1 MTVSSVPLQGNH
13 LRQRPM
19 IETIRTRIEASPL
32 ALAAYGLIALI
43 WAIRL
48 AIEGLDGPVFS
59 DAGAYLYAG
68 NSLLTGH
75 GLTAP
80 DGELFHPHGPVGPV
94 LIAVASGLVGTD
106 PFTGP
111 KIVFAIFFLAS
122 LIGTVRIAQLL
133 GGDRA
138 ALCTSI
144 ALAAVPF
151 IWSGFLEVLIDQPQ
165 LGMIVATILLLMTPT
180 SARVVI
186 AGVIFGLCIL
196 TKETMALAAV
206 MPLAWLGTLPGREV
220 RRILLQFIGVV
231 FVTAFWWW
239 VLVWV
244 DSAVV
249 FPFDQIGRVAS
260 RSTERFGIGVEEI
273 LTFAVLV
280 AAWVWF
286 VLREKGRAPSRLVML
301 AGLGMVPSTIVA
313 VSNQLDFRQLLVVSA
328 LTCIAGGVALA
339 GWLRENSSSKRMIG
353 PYRFFKVVAG
363 AIIVVAVALVAR
375 AQIVTQPGD
384 PLNLGTIV
392 WWLNESTVPEEQIAI
407 TYAYR
412 REILSRVDHPLRI
425 GTVIDLRSGVE
436 RTNESRDTP
445 LRLAGCG
452 YCLEG
457 ETAADRGEKAAD
469 SGWVDLISVRRALVE
484 PGNELIV
491 IARAPSLAKVLIKY
505 FPAIRFKYH
514 DAQGINVFVLQVD
527 HERLPSEAEI
537 DRILRRHAGD
547 LLLDLPTPSRQEA
560 NSPDGQAA
568 PGSS

>member
-1 MTVSSVPLQGNH
+1 MTKTFGN
-13 LRQRPM
+13 
-19 IETIRTRIEASPL
+19 RIEISRL
-32 ALAAYGLIALI
+32 AVAAYGLIILI
-43 WAIRL
+43 WVIRM
-48 AIEGLDGPVFS
+48 AVEGLNGPVFS

-68 NSLLTGH
+68 NSLITGH

-80 DGELFHPHGPVGPV
+80 DGNLFHPHGPVGPV
-94 LIAVASGLVGTD
+94 LIAVSSQLLGTD

-111 KIVFAIFFLAS
+111 KLVIAVIFLAS
-122 LIGTVRIAQLL
+122 LLGTVRIAQIL
-133 GGDRA
+133 GGDSA
-138 ALCTSI
+138 ALCTAAGI
-144 ALAAVPF
+144 AAVPF

-165 LGMIVATILLLMTPT
+165 LGLIVAVILLLMTPT
-180 SARVVI
+180 TARVAG
-186 AGVIFGLCIL
+186 AGVLFGISIL
-196 TKETMALAAV
+196 TKETIALAAV
-206 MPLAWLGTLPGREV
+206 MPLAWIGVMPRREV
-220 RRILLQFIGVV
+220 QRIVLIFAGALFA
-231 FVTAFWWW
+231 TAFWWW
-239 VLVWV
+239 VVVWT
-244 DSAVV
+244 DSGVI
-249 FPFDQIGRVAS
+249 FPFDQIGRVGS
-260 RSTERFGIGVEEI
+260 RSTERFGIGGPEI
-273 LTFAVLV
+273 LSFVILIL
-280 AAWVWF
+280 AWVWF
-286 VLREKGRAPSRLVML
+286 VRRERHSARARLVML
-301 AGLGMVPSTIVA
+301 AGLGMIPPTIIA
-313 VSNQLDFRQLLVVSA
+313 VSNQLDFRQLLLISA
-328 LTCIAGGVALA
+328 LSCVAGGVALA
-339 GWLRENSSSKRMIG
+339 GWLHDQSGSQRRIG
-353 PYRFFKVVAG
+353 SFRAFNVTTG
-363 AIIVVAVALVAR
+363 AIIALAIALTVR
-375 AQIVTQPGD
+375 AQIITQPGE

-452 YCLEG
+452 YCLKG
-457 ETAADRGEKAAD
+457 ETAAERGEKATD

-514 DAQGINVFVLQVD
+514 DAQGINIFVLQVD
-527 HERLPSEAEI
+527 HDRLPSETEI

-560 NSPDGQAA
+560 NSPDGQAV

>member
-1 MTVSSVPLQGNH
+1 MT
-13 LRQRPM
+13 
-19 IETIRTRIEASPL
+19 ETNRTRIEASPL

-43 WAIRL
+43 WDVRL
-48 AIEGLDGPVFS
+48 AVEGLDGPVFS

-80 DGELFHPHGPVGPV
+80 DGELFHPHGPVGPI
-94 LIAVASGLVGTD
+94 LIAVASNLVGTD

-111 KIVFAIFFLAS
+111 KLAFAIFFLAS
-122 LIGTVRIAQLL
+122 LLGAVRVAQLL

-138 ALCTSI
+138 ALCTSA

-151 IWSGFLEVLIDQPQ
+151 VWSGFLEVLIDQPQ

-180 SARVVI
+180 PARVVG
-186 AGVIFGLCIL
+186 AGVVFGLCIL
-196 TKETMALAAV
+196 TKETVALAAL
-206 MPLAWLGTLPGREV
+206 MPLAWLGTLPVREI
-220 RRILLQFIGVV
+220 RRILMQFIGAI

-260 RSTERFGIGVEEI
+260 RSTERFGIGVEEV
-273 LTFAVLV
+273 LSFAVLA

-286 VLREKGRAPSRLVML
+286 VMREKGRAQSRLVML
-301 AGLGMVPSTIVA
+301 AGLGMVPPAIIA
-313 VSNQLDFRQLLVVSA
+313 VSNQLDFRQLLVISA

-353 PYRFFKVVAG
+353 PYRSFRVVTG
-363 AIIVVAVALVAR
+363 TIIVLAVALVAR
-375 AQIVTQPGD
+375 AQIVTQPGE

-436 RTNESRDTP
+436 QTNESRDTP

-452 YCLEG
+452 YCLKG
-457 ETAADRGEKAAD
+457 ETARDRGEKATD
-469 SGWVDLISVRRALVE
+469 SGWVDLISVRRALVD

-491 IARAPSLAKVLIKY
+491 IARAPSLAKVLIEH
-505 FPAIRFKYH
+505 FPAIRFRYH
-514 DAQGINVFVLQVD
+514 DAQGINVFVLSVD
-527 HERLPSEAEI
+527 HEKIPDAPTV
-537 DRILRRHAGD
+537 DRILRRHAD
-547 LLLDLPTPSRQEA
+547 ELLLELETPSREEA

>member
-1 MTVSSVPLQGNH
+1 MN
-13 LRQRPM
+13 
-19 IETIRTRIEASPL
+19 ETIRTRLQASSL
-32 ALAAYGLIALI
+32 ALVAYGLIVLI
-43 WAIRL
+43 WVVRL

-94 LIAVASGLVGTD
+94 LVAIASSVVGTD

-111 KIVFAIFFLAS
+111 KLVFALLFLAS

-144 ALAAVPF
+144 ALAAIPF
-151 IWSGFLEVLIDQPQ
+151 VWSGFLEVLIDQPQ
-165 LGMIVATILLLMTPT
+165 LGMMVATILLLMTPT
-180 SARVVI
+180 PARVI
-186 AGVIFGLCIL
+186 GAGVVFGLCIL
-196 TKETMALAAV
+196 TKETVALAAA
-206 MPLAWLGTLPGREV
+206 MPLAWLGSLPGREV
-220 RRILLQFIGVV
+220 RRIMLQFVGAI
-231 FVTAFWWW
+231 FITAFWWW
-239 VLVWV
+239 VIVWV

-260 RSTERFGIGVEEI
+260 RSTERFGIGVEEL
-273 LTFAVLV
+273 LTFALLV

-286 VLREKGRAPSRLVML
+286 VRREKGRAQSRLVML
-301 AGLGMVPSTIVA
+301 AGLGMIPPTLIA

-353 PYRFFKVVAG
+353 PYRAFNLVTGVV
-363 AIIVVAVALVAR
+363 VVIAVALVAR
-375 AQIVTQPGD
+375 AQVITQPGE

-392 WWLNESTVPEEQIAI
+392 WWLNESTVAEEQIAI
-407 TYAYR
+407 TYGYR

-425 GTVIDLRSGVE
+425 GTVIDLRNGEE
-436 RTNESRDTP
+436 RTNESRDTR

-452 YCLEG
+452 YCRKG

-469 SGWVDLISVRRALVE
+469 SGWVDLISVRRALVN
-484 PGNELIV
+484 PDNELIV
-491 IARAPSLAKVLIKY
+491 IARAPSLAKVLIEY

-514 DAQGINVFVLQVD
+514 DAQGINVFVLSVD
-527 HERLPSEAEI
+527 HDLLPSEAEI
-537 DRILRRHAGD
+537 DRILRRHSDD
-547 LLLDLPTPSRQEA
+547 LMRQLPTPSREEA
-560 NSPDGQAA
+560 NSPDDQEA